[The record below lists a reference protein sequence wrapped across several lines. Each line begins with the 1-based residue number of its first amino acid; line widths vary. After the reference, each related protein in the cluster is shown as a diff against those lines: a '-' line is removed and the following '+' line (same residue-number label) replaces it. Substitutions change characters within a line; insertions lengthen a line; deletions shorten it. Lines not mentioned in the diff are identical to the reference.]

1 MRVPV
6 STALR
11 RRSALAVAGGLVLAA
26 CAPRVP
32 TAEPPARAASPSP
45 GGHVI
50 FGTISDAR
58 TLNPVLASDNVSD
71 EMWHLLYERLVTAD
85 PKTGEI
91 RPRLAESFTVS
102 PDSKTI
108 MYVLRDGIRW
118 SDGSP
123 ITGDDFTFTV
133 EAVMRSQKSPRKSVF
148 QDIVGAKEYGQGQ
161 ADGIAGI
168 TVDGKKIVVQL
179 SKPYCPGVYAI
190 GANVGIL
197 PRAEFGRY
205 LDPKDASKNLDDA
218 PENIAPRLV
227 SGAFRFKEWVPNDHI
242 TLEHNDAFFLGRPN
256 LDQFV
261 NRVVPN
267 ATALAAALETGEVDV
282 SAALDARDA
291 DALRRVGS
299 LDVASY
305 LAPGYT
311 FIGWNQLRG
320 RKEFLRSKPLRQAL
334 AYGLNMQQVVASV
347 YFGQG
352 QKMVA
357 HTPPISWAYSADGL
371 NPYDFDPARAQQLIE
386 ADGWRKG
393 ADGVYARDGQRLA
406 FEIVTNSG
414 NSAREALLQVATE
427 QYRQIGVNVTPRTES
442 FEALVDR
449 LQKSRDATY
458 GDQGGHDFDA
468 VILGW
473 SLNPDPDPYAFWH
486 SSQIGSGGF
495 NFVGYKNAAVDQ
507 ALDDGRSRCGVN
519 ERKDAYRRVN
529 TQLNEDQP
537 YNFGVA
543 SKTILAYARS
553 IQGVDQGPW
562 PNRDTGVLWNIE
574 KWAIAR

>member
-11 RRSALAVAGGLVLAA
+11 RVSALAVACGLLLAA
-26 CAPRVP
+26 CAPRLP
-32 TAEPPARAASPSP
+32 TAEPPARAASPRP
-45 GGHVI
+45 GGRVI

-71 EMWHLLYERLVTAD
+71 ELWHLLYERLVTAD

-108 MYVLRDGIRW
+108 TYVLRDGIRW

-161 ADGIAGI
+161 AGGIAGI

-179 SKPYCPGVYAI
+179 NKPYCPGVYAI

-205 LDPKDASKNLDDA
+205 LDPKVAGKNLDDA

-227 SGAFRFKEWVPNDHI
+227 SGAFKFKEWVPNDHI
-242 TLEHNDAFFLGRPN
+242 TLERNDAFFLGRPN

-282 SAALDARDA
+282 SAALDAKDA
-291 DALRRVGS
+291 DNLRRVGS
-299 LDVASY
+299 LDVESY

-320 RKEFLRSKPLRQAL
+320 GKEFLRSKPLRQAL
-334 AYGLNMQQVVASV
+334 AYGLNMQQVVATV
-347 YFGQG
+347 YFGEG

-357 HTPPISWAYSADGL
+357 HTPPTSWAYSADGL

-393 ADGVYARDGQRLA
+393 TDGVYAKDGQRLA

-414 NSAREALLQVATE
+414 NIAREALLQVATE
-427 QYRQIGVNVTPRTES
+427 QYRQIGVDVTPRTES

-473 SLNPDPDPYAFWH
+473 SLDTDPDPYAFWH
-486 SSQIGSGGF
+486 SSQIGSGAF
-495 NFVGYKNAAVDQ
+495 NFVGYKNAVVDQ
-507 ALDDGRSRCGVN
+507 ALDDGRSRCSVN

-543 SKTILAYARS
+543 SKTILVYTRS